1 MLLSRE
7 TTIVCL
13 VSLWGKYMFVFILAL
28 DDKLIIWV
36 DLLERYGGRIGWEKQ
51 WKVSLKDN

>member
-7 TTIVCL
+7 TTIVWL
-13 VSLWGKYMFVFILAL
+13 VSLLGKYMFVFILAL